1 MEFDF
6 IIVGGGSAGCVLAN
20 RLSVNPNYKVVLLE
34 AGPPDDSHF
43 IHNCNPVNMLYLMNS
58 PTYNWKYFAEGNAKT
73 GKRKFYW
80 PRGKTLG
87 GSSAVNAMIYTRG
100 HSSDYDRWAEL
111 GNAGWDF
118 KSVLPYFKKS
128 ELQHRGE
135 DAYHGKEGTMDVID
149 PTFHFAPSHA
159 FIKACVQAGIP
170 QNKDI
175 NGEKYEGVDFFQI
188 NQTPEGRRCHSS
200 VSFLDP
206 VRDRKNLKVI
216 NYAHIKRVLI
226 KDNTAYGIE
235 YFDMKEGKKLKTL
248 IATKEVILSAGIIG
262 SPQILKLS
270 GVGPKEELQKYGI
283 DVQLDLPG
291 VGENLQDHPDIII
304 RCKGKH
310 GASLTTF
317 PWPYMIQFMSKF
329 YKKNEEPF
337 VFTPTDAGGYVKS
350 DPSVEVPDLQLQ
362 FASLRMQPHGNG
374 INPIRS
380 GFVLHV
386 CHMRPKSRGRVLL
399 KSADPFEAPRIE
411 ANYFDDE
418 TELNALVNGV
428 KIARKIIS
436 QPAFKE
442 LFVREE
448 MPGAKV
454 QTDAEIRQFILD
466 RAESV
471 YHSAGS
477 CKMGI
482 DEMAVVDPKLNVRG
496 IANLRVIDSSIMPTI
511 TSSNI
516 HAPTVMIAE
525 KGADMI
531 LEKYVN

>member
-1 MEFDF
+1 MNFDYV
-6 IIVGGGSAGCVLAN
+6 IIGGGSAGCVLAN
-20 RLSVNPNYKVVLLE
+20 RLSQNPNHTVCLLE

-58 PTYNWKYFAEGNAKT
+58 PKYNWKYFAEGNAKT

-100 HSSDYDRWAEL
+100 HYSDYDHWAAL
-111 GNAGWDF
+111 GNTGWNY

-135 DAYHGKEGTMDVID
+135 DAYHSKEGTMDVID
-149 PTFHFAPSHA
+149 PTFHFPQSHA
-159 FIKACVQAGIP
+159 FVKACEQAGIP
-170 QNKDI
+170 HNHDI
-175 NGEKYEGVDFFQI
+175 NGEQYEGVDFFQI

-200 VSFLDP
+200 VSFLNP
-206 VRDRKNLKVI
+206 VRDRKNMTIL

-226 KDNTAYGIE
+226 KDKSAYGVE
-235 YFDMKEGKKLKTL
+235 YFDLKDGKKLKT
-248 IATKEVILSAGIIG
+248 ITAGKEIILSAGIIG
-262 SPQILKLS
+262 SVQVLKLS
-270 GVGPKEELQKYGI
+270 GIGPKQELEKHGI
-283 DVQLDLPG
+283 EVVLDLPG

-304 RCKGKH
+304 RCRDKDGS
-310 GASLTTF
+310 SLTTF
-317 PWPYMIQFMSKF
+317 PWPYMVRFMSKF
-329 YKKNEEPF
+329 YKDNKEPF
-337 VFTPTDAGGYVKS
+337 IFTPPDAGGYVKS

-362 FASLRMQPHGNG
+362 FGSLRMQPHGNG
-374 INPIRS
+374 ITPVKS

-386 CHMRPKSRGRVLL
+386 CHMRPRSRGKVLL
-399 KSADPFEAPRIE
+399 KSADPFEDPIIE

-418 TELNALVNGV
+418 FELDALVNGV

-436 QPAFKE
+436 QPAFEPYFK
-442 LFVREE
+442 REE
-448 MPGAKV
+448 APGPDV
-454 QTDAEIRQFILD
+454 QSDEQIRQFILD
-466 RAESV
+466 KAESV

-482 DEMAVVDPKLNVRG
+482 DEMAVVDPELKVHG
-496 IANLRVIDSSIMPTI
+496 IKNLRVIDSSIMPTI
-511 TSSNI
+511 TGSNI

-531 LEKYVN
+531 IKSAQ